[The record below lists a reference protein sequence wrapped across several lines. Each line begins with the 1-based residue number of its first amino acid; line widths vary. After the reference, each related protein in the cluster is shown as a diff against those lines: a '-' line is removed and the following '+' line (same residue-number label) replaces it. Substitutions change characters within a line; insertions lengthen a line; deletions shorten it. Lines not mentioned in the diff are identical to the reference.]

1 MKKIYPFSFYLLY
14 FGANACFLP
23 YLILYYQNL
32 GFSGAQIG
40 LLSAI
45 SPLISLVGAPFWTGI
60 ADVSHR
66 HRLVMSITL
75 LAAIGLAVLFPFVRT
90 IAAVFMHVSI
100 YSFMIASVN
109 SFADASTMTMIGD
122 KSNRTAIGSAS

>member
-23 YLILYYQNL
+23 YIVLYYQSL

-66 HRLVMSITL
+66 HRLVMSVTL
-75 LAAIGLAVLFPFVRT
+75 LGAIGMASLFPFART
-90 IAAVFMHVSI
+90 IAAVFVLLALF
-100 YSFMIASVN
+100 SFMIAPIN
-109 SFADASTMTMIGD
+109 AFADTATMTMLGD
-122 KSNRTAIGSAS
+122 QQNMY

>member
-23 YLILYYQNL
+23 YIVLYYQSL

-40 LLSAI
+40 ILSAI

-60 ADVSHR
+60 ADVSHC
-66 HRLVMSITL
+66 HRLIMSMTL
-75 LAAIGLAVLFPFVRT
+75 LVAIGLAVLFHFV
-90 IAAVFMHVSI
+90 IHWIFGQPAFCVQ
-100 YSFMIASVN
+100 
-109 SFADASTMTMIGD
+109 
-122 KSNRTAIGSAS
+122 